1 MIVLATAPTVEEL
14 EKLINEY
21 FYSENYRIENMKV
34 YKLIIEIRGANTH
47 TIKSHA
53 RGYIVRKK
61 NGRFQFCADV
71 QGGVKHGNCKM

>member
-34 YKLIIEIRGANTH
+34 YKLTTAIQGANTH
-47 TIKSHA
+47 TTKNHVG
-53 RGYIVRKK
+53 GYIVRKK
-61 NGRFQFCADV
+61 SGRFQFCVD
-71 QGGVKHGNCKM
+71 M